1 MISALEFLA
10 LVSLGSFLGIRAFD
24 LFLRLRTSW
33 RVTGRLLFNV
43 HTRRIGTGEKPEILG
58 PPEEW
63 RPLHLNLWQRLL
75 FCIRLRR
82 VPANANDGS
91 HAASP
96 EAKK

>member
-10 LVSLGSFLGIRAFD
+10 LVTLGSFLGIRAFD

-82 VPANANDGS
+82 VPANAGDPAHS
-91 HAASP
+91 
-96 EAKK
+96 ETKQQ

>member
-1 MISALEFLA
+1 MADFQIEPLP
-10 LVSLGSFLGIRAFD
+10 
-24 LFLRLRTSW
+24 RLRTNW
-33 RVTGRLLFNV
+33 RVAGRLLFNV

-82 VPANANDGS
+82 VPANAGDPAHS
-91 HAASP
+91 
-96 EAKK
+96 ETKQQ